1 MYAYFQHGNN
11 TTLHDFWQ
19 LKEKMI
25 LFRQYMYGQMLS
37 KMKKDHNLMG
47 KGLMEEVDES
57 MMSFQAFFTCQL

>member
-1 MYAYFQHGNN
+1 
-11 TTLHDFWQ
+11 
-19 LKEKMI
+19 
-25 LFRQYMYGQMLS
+25 MLS